1 MDRPRHDK
9 GTAVRGHGR
18 ASGSRDASASE
29 GIRAE
34 TGQAKASA
42 PRAQTTKAL
51 GWPNSGGEMATL
63 GDSRDKRRLGGLVK

>member
-18 ASGSRDASASE
+18 VRDRRDASASE

-42 PRAQTTKAL
+42 PCAQATKAL
-51 GWPNSGGEMATL
+51 GRPDSGGEMATL
-63 GDSRDKRRLGGLVK
+63 GDSRDKWQLGGLVK